1 MLSRQA
7 APTRPDPPDTA
18 GTGRAPA
25 PWWHGPLLFCA
36 VGVVLWAVVSLS
48 VAHLPWS
55 SHPRPHYFPGQP
67 WLEGWVHW
75 DAGWYHSIAENGY
88 SYVAGRQSAVAF
100 FPAYPLAMRAGRAVV
115 GDSLLAGIL
124 VTLGAGLAL
133 AALLWR
139 WLRERLS
146 TPAAWT
152 AMALFLLYPYAY
164 YLFGAVYAD
173 ALFVAAVVGAFVLL
187 ERGHPWWAGL
197 VGVVATAARP
207 IGLVLVAGLVLRAVE
222 RRGVL
227 PRGRPDGG
235 TAGDRAMDMAA
246 DRSGPRPAGSERS
259 GRPAGPERS
268 GRPPLVDLSRTRWTD
283 AGVLLSVGGLAAYC
297 VYLANRFGNP
307 FLFAEVEQY
316 WGQGAGPRTWLK
328 FEFFEGVTRFG
339 DPPAWVAYVSH
350 PVVTAAAL
358 ALVPLVFRRFGWGY
372 GFYCLLVIALP
383 AVSTKDFFGMGR
395 YVLAAFPCF
404 AVAGELLAAR
414 PRLRAA
420 ALALSGTAL
429 LVTTSLFARG
439 SYLS

>member
-7 APTRPDPPDTA
+7 APTRPETPDAA
-18 GTGRAPA
+18 GIERATA
-25 PWWHGPLLFCA
+25 PWWHGPLLFGA
-36 VGVVLWAVVSLS
+36 VGVVLWAVVALS

-55 SHPRPHYFPGQP
+55 SHPRPGYFPGQP

-75 DAGWYHSIAENGY
+75 DAGWYHSIAEEGY
-88 SYVAGRQSAVAF
+88 TYVSGRQSAVAF

-133 AALLWR
+133 AALLWD
-139 WLRERLS
+139 WLRQRLS

-173 ALFVAAVVGAFVLL
+173 ALFLAAVVGAFVLL
-187 ERGHPWWAGL
+187 ERGHPWWAGV
-197 VGVVATAARP
+197 VGALATAARP
-207 IGLVLVAGLVLRAVE
+207 VGLVVVAGLVLRAVE
-222 RRGVL
+222 RRG
-227 PRGRPDGG
+227 GI
-235 TAGDRAMDMAA
+235 
-246 DRSGPRPAGSERS
+246 
-259 GRPAGPERS
+259 
-268 GRPPLVDLSRTRWTD
+268 RWAD

-297 VYLANRFGNP
+297 VYLAHRVGTP
-307 FLFAEVEQY
+307 FLVAEVEQY
-316 WGQGAGPRTWLK
+316 WGQGAGPRTWFKL
-328 FEFFEGVTRFG
+328 EFFEGVTKFG

-350 PVVTAAAL
+350 PVVTLAAL

-372 GFYCLLVIALP
+372 GFYCLLVVALP
-383 AVSTKDFFGMGR
+383 ALSTKDFFGMGR

-414 PRLRAA
+414 PRLRTA
-420 ALALSGTAL
+420 ALAVSGTGL

>member
-7 APTRPDPPDTA
+7 APTRPESDDA
-18 GTGRAPA
+18 ADAERAAA
-25 PWWHGPLLFCA
+25 PWWHGPLLFCT
-36 VGVVLWAVVSLS
+36 VGVVLWAVVALS

-55 SHPRPHYFPGQP
+55 SHPRPGYFPGQP

-75 DAGWYHSIAENGY
+75 DAGWYHSIAAKGY
-88 SYVAGRQSAVAF
+88 SYVPGRQSAVAF

-133 AALLWR
+133 AALLWS
-139 WLRERLS
+139 WLRERLP

-164 YLFGAVYAD
+164 YLYGAVYAD
-173 ALFVAAVVGAFVLL
+173 ALFLAAVVGAFVLL

-197 VGVVATAARP
+197 LGALATAARP
-207 IGLVLVAGLVLRAVE
+207 VGLVVVAGLVLRAVE
-222 RRGVL
+222 RRG
-227 PRGRPDGG
+227 GI
-235 TAGDRAMDMAA
+235 
-246 DRSGPRPAGSERS
+246 
-259 GRPAGPERS
+259 
-268 GRPPLVDLSRTRWTD
+268 RWGD

-297 VYLANRFGNP
+297 VYLANRFGDP

-316 WGQGAGPRTWLK
+316 WGQGAGPRTWFKL
-328 FEFFEGVTRFG
+328 EFLEGVTRFG

-350 PVVTAAAL
+350 PVVTVAAL

-372 GFYCLLVIALP
+372 GVYCLLVVAPPAL
-383 AVSTKDFFGMGR
+383 STKDFFGMGR

-404 AVAGELLAAR
+404 AVAGELLVTR
-414 PRLRAA
+414 PRLRTA
-420 ALALSGTAL
+420 ALALSGAAL

>member
-7 APTRPDPPDTA
+7 APTRPETPDA
-18 GTGRAPA
+18 VGPERATA
-25 PWWHGPLLFCA
+25 PWWHGPLLFGA
-36 VGVVLWAVVSLS
+36 VGVVLWAVVALS
-48 VAHLPWS
+48 VAHLSWS
-55 SHPRPHYFPGQP
+55 SHPRPGYFPGQP

-75 DAGWYHSIAENGY
+75 DAGWYHSIAEKGY
-88 SYVAGRQSAVAF
+88 TYVPGRQSAVAF
-100 FPAYPLAMRAGRAVV
+100 FPAYPLAMRAGGAVV
-115 GDSLLAGIL
+115 GDSLLAGII
-124 VTLGAGLAL
+124 VTAGAGLAL
-133 AALLWR
+133 AALLWG

-173 ALFVAAVVGAFVLL
+173 ALFLAAVVGAFVLL

-197 VGVVATAARP
+197 VGALATAARP
-207 IGLVLVAGLVLRAVE
+207 VGLVVVAGLVLRAVE
-222 RRGVL
+222 RRG
-227 PRGRPDGG
+227 GI
-235 TAGDRAMDMAA
+235 
-246 DRSGPRPAGSERS
+246 
-259 GRPAGPERS
+259 
-268 GRPPLVDLSRTRWTD
+268 RWAD

-316 WGQGAGPRTWLK
+316 WGQGAGPRTWFKL
-328 FEFFEGVTRFG
+328 EFFEGVTRFG

-350 PVVTAAAL
+350 PVVTLAAL

-372 GFYCLLVIALP
+372 GSYCLLVVALP
-383 AVSTKDFFGMGR
+383 ALSTKDFFGMGR

-414 PRLRAA
+414 PRLRTA
-420 ALALSGTAL
+420 ALAVSGVGL
-429 LVTTSLFARG
+429 LLTTSLFARG